1 MLSRAVNVTD
11 KDHYR
16 QAVMSLTN
24 ARVSFA
30 IDYVTR
36 YDIELGE
43 FLDIVSRIENPAVQ
57 SEINNI
63 KNLVGACY
71 KQPTLFFFNNVSIL
85 MENIKNKLDL
95 DKE

>member
-16 QAVMSLTN
+16 QAVMTLTN

-36 YDIELGE
+36 CDSELGQ
-43 FLDIVSRIENPAVQ
+43 FLNLLSMIEYPAVQ
-57 SEINNI
+57 SDIQSI

-71 KQPTLFFFNNVSIL
+71 KEPTLFFFDNLSIL
-85 MENIKNKLDL
+85 MENIKSKL

>member
-1 MLSRAVNVTD
+1 MPD
-11 KDHYR
+11 KAHYQ

-36 YDIELGE
+36 CDSELGQ

-71 KQPTLFFFNNVSIL
+71 KAPTLFFFDNLSIL